1 MNAKDHLYACI
12 QESKCPQALH
22 ISFPFFKFGVRIS
35 ISNCLPFDN
44 KKLDTITPN
53 KSKDEDIVK
62 DLPPSR
68 KRRKKLEEEEEGY
81 YEKRLGQRWCL
92 VVVCSEA
99 VVCLEVEITL
109 RSEEA
114 RKEVLKAKR
123 PKRENF
129 MIKGIRN
136 LKFACEWIRQVDHSP
151 N

>member
-1 MNAKDHLYACI
+1 KHLDFSKKDIYT
-12 QESKCPQALH
+12 
-22 ISFPFFKFGVRIS
+22 
-35 ISNCLPFDN
+35 LPLCN
-44 KKLDTITPN
+44 
-53 KSKDEDIVK
+53 
-62 DLPPSR
+62 SR
-68 KRRKKLEEEEEGY
+68 KTECCNLSLRNQRDFTTDVDNTSTMSLRLVHINQYWCTVYRCSIEEKGEEEGVIEEEEEEVGGRGRGY

-92 VVVCSEA
+92 VVVCK
-99 VVCLEVEITL
+99 
-109 RSEEA
+109 A